1 MANVIRMKI
10 GGIEYSVTSEDD
22 EAYIR
27 SLGSELERR
36 IDAIQKRSPFLSTTM
51 AAIIAALDCLDE
63 CKKCEA
69 ENERLRLE
77 IKKLLEETA
86 CAKLD
91 ADILRRQVEQLTN
104 LNNTDTTTSNNSNG
118 DLPF

>member
-51 AAIIAALDCLDE
+51 SAIVAALDCLDE
-63 CKKCEA
+63 RKKCEN
-69 ENERLRLE
+69 ENEKLRLE

-91 ADILRRQVEQLTN
+91 ADILRRKVEQLTG
-104 LNNTDTTTSNNSNG
+104 LNDTGGGNNNSNG

>member
-27 SLGSELERR
+27 SLGSELEIR

-51 AAIIAALDCLDE
+51 SAIVAALDCLDE
-63 CKKCEA
+63 RKKCEQ

-91 ADILRRQVEQLTN
+91 ADILRRKVEQLTGGDEN
-104 LNNTDTTTSNNSNG
+104 GDNNNSNG

>member
-1 MANVIRMKI
+1 MANTIRMKI

-51 AAIIAALDCLDE
+51 SAIVAALDALDE
-63 CKKCEA
+63 CKKETA

-91 ADILRRQVEQLTN
+91 ADILRRKVDQLTG
-104 LNNTDTTTSNNSNG
+104 LSGNNDNNSNG

>member
-1 MANVIRMKI
+1 MPNTIRMKI
-10 GGIEYSVTSEDD
+10 GGIEYSVTSDDD

-36 IDAIQKRSPFLSTTM
+36 IHDIQKRSPFLSTTM
-51 AAIIAALDCLDE
+51 SAIVTALDALDE
-63 CKKCEA
+63 CKKEAA

-91 ADILRRQVEQLTN
+91 ADILRRKLDQLSGN
-104 LNNTDTTTSNNSNG
+104 EENYSNNSDG